1 MADPEDAPRQ
11 PSHDR
16 RGEADRPDADPAAT
30 EDLRARVRRQ
40 RRHIE
45 DLTGQDPLR
54 GGIDD

>member
-1 MADPEDAPRQ
+1 MADHETDPPR
-11 PSHDR
+11 PSPDR
-16 RGEADRPDADPAAT
+16 SRETEPPSAGPPGADDQA
-30 EDLRARVRRQ
+30 ARVRQQ